1 MNVNLLEQ
9 GWVIRLQS
17 GFYTVQTA
25 TGIVICGI
33 RGKLKK
39 VNYGGDFIALGD
51 KVMIQQL
58 EEGRGVIESIDDR
71 HNALVRMDPTPN
83 GEYRQILLANI
94 DQIVLV
100 FACAQPEPHLG
111 MLDRFLVIS
120 EKERIPAL
128 IVANKTDL
136 VEEARAKQTFDLYE
150 KLGYPVLY
158 TSARERIGIQK
169 LGNRLRGKI
178 SGFTGPSGAG
188 KSSLLN
194 AIQPG
199 LGLIVGKVKKATSK
213 GRHTTNVRE
222 MFSLK
227 NGGFVADLPGLRSL
241 ALWDTQPE
249 ELDGYFPEIRD
260 LVKSCQFNDCT
271 HRNEPGCAVKEALKS
286 GKLDTSRYESYLK
299 IRYGQQVT
307 STIIGGGEAIS

>member
-1 MNVNLLEQ
+1 MISDHLEQ

-39 VNYGGDFIALGD
+39 IDYGGDFIALGD
-51 KVMIQQL
+51 KVKIQRL
-58 EEGRGVIESIDDR
+58 EEDRGIIESIDDR
-71 HNALVRMDPTPN
+71 HNALVRMDPTPK
-83 GEYRQILLANI
+83 GIYRQIMLANA

-120 EKERIPAL
+120 EKEKIPPM
-128 IVANKTDL
+128 IVANKIDL
-136 VEEARAKQTFDLYE
+136 VEESRAEQIFGLYE
-150 KLGYPVLY
+150 RLGYPVVY
-158 TSARERIGIQK
+158 TSAKEQVGIQK
-169 LGNRLRGKI
+169 LNNRLKGKI
-178 SGFTGPSGAG
+178 SGFAGPSGAG

-199 LGLIVGKVKKATSK
+199 LGLIVGKVKDVTSK
-213 GRHTTNVRE
+213 GKHTTNVRE
-222 MFSLK
+222 MFTLK

-241 ALWDTQPE
+241 SLWDTQPE

-260 LVKSCQFNDCT
+260 LVKACQFNDCT
-271 HRNEPGCAVKEALKS
+271 HRNEPGCAVRQALEQ
-286 GKLDTSRYESYLK
+286 GKLDPSRYESYLK
-299 IRYGQQVT
+299 IRFG
-307 STIIGGGEAIS
+307 

>member
-1 MNVNLLEQ
+1 MISDHLEQ

-39 VNYGGDFIALGD
+39 VDYGGDFIAVGD
-51 KVMIQQL
+51 RVMIQNL
-58 EEGRGVIESIDDR
+58 EEGRGVIESIDER
-71 HNALVRMDPTPN
+71 RNALVRMDPTPR
-83 GEYRQILLANI
+83 GEYRQILLANT
-94 DQIVLV
+94 DQILLV
-100 FACAQPEPHLG
+100 FSCAQPEPHLG

-120 EKERIPAL
+120 EKEKIPAL
-128 IVANKTDL
+128 IVANKIDL
-136 VEEARAKQTFDLYE
+136 VEKSKPEEIFGMYE
-150 KLGYPVLY
+150 KLGYPVIY
-158 TSARERIGIQK
+158 TSAKECAGIQK
-169 LGNRLRGKI
+169 LRNRLKGKI
-178 SGFTGPSGAG
+178 SGFSGPSGAG

-199 LGLIVGKVKKATSK
+199 LGLVVGKVKEVTSK
-213 GRHTTNVRE
+213 GKHTTNVRE

-260 LVKSCQFNDCT
+260 LVQACQFNDCT
-271 HRNEPGCAVKEALKS
+271 HRREPGCAVRKALEK
-286 GKLDTSRYESYLK
+286 GTLEPSRYESYLK
-299 IRYGQQVT
+299 IRF
-307 STIIGGGEAIS
+307 GG

>member
-1 MNVNLLEQ
+1 MISDHLEQ

-39 VNYGGDFIALGD
+39 VDYGGDFIAVGD
-51 KVMIQQL
+51 RVMIQNL
-58 EEGRGVIESIDDR
+58 EEGRGVIESIDER
-71 HNALVRMDPTPN
+71 RNALVRMDPTPR
-83 GEYRQILLANI
+83 GEYRQILLANT
-94 DQIVLV
+94 DQILLV
-100 FACAQPEPHLG
+100 FSCAQPEPHLG

-120 EKERIPAL
+120 EKEKIPAL
-128 IVANKTDL
+128 IVANKIDL
-136 VEEARAKQTFDLYE
+136 VEKSKPEEIFGMYE
-150 KLGYPVLY
+150 KLGYSVIY
-158 TSARERIGIQK
+158 TSAKECAGIQK
-169 LGNRLRGKI
+169 LRNRLKGKI
-178 SGFTGPSGAG
+178 SGFSGPSGAG

-199 LGLIVGKVKKATSK
+199 LGLVVGKVKEVTSK
-213 GRHTTNVRE
+213 GKHTTNVRE

-260 LVKSCQFNDCT
+260 LVQACQFNDCT
-271 HRNEPGCAVKEALKS
+271 HRREPGCAVRKALEK
-286 GKLDTSRYESYLK
+286 GTLEPSRYESYLK
-299 IRYGQQVT
+299 IRF
-307 STIIGGGEAIS
+307 GG